1 MPQDAFSLNYLCQE
15 LDLLLK
21 NGKINRIIQPDNDT
35 ILFTI
40 YTGKKTEKL
49 LISVS
54 PSCSR
59 IGIVES
65 DIESPV
71 SALNF
76 CMLLRKHLLSATIES
91 VSLIGFDR
99 IVKIDLLPNAEFY
112 DVEKKSLYIELMGR
126 YSNVI
131 LTENGKILGCNR
143 GINFFDNGIRPLIV
157 GKKYIEPPVGDK
169 KRPNDDNLLK
179 YFDVF
184 NGENLAKYL
193 FEGVQG
199 LALSTS
205 QEIVAK
211 FQEKESKEFSK
222 DLYNCLNEFVSKTL
236 PKPCVIKRG
245 DTLLDTC
252 VYPYKTI
259 DGEAIFFDKLYEAEN
274 FFFAQKN
281 KEKDL
286 TAKRSRLDA
295 VVQARLKKLKK
306 KLSNLNGDEK
316 SAQSF
321 EENKIRGELIL
332 ANCYNIKQGQSS
344 CSVYDYYN
352 NQMVDIPLDTSLSP
366 TKNAERYFKKYNKQ
380 KRTIEFVDE
389 QKNIANKEVDYLQ
402 GLLEQISLLE
412 GKEDLLSIQD
422 ELEHF
427 GLIKK
432 ANVKVK
438 SKELGFRKYEV
449 DGFVIKAGR
458 NNLEND
464 KITFT
469 ANAKDLWL
477 HSKDYH
483 STHIIIEANGREI
496 PESVITIGAEICA
509 YYSKARNSGKSEV
522 VYTLKKH
529 VKKPPKSK
537 PGFCTYDN
545 FNSIT
550 VNAKNHTEFAKNT

>member
-112 DVEKKSLYIELMGR
+112 DVEKKSLSIELMGR

>member
-306 KLSNLNGDEK
+306 KLSNLNADEK